1 MRDTLPVDHKSRKL
15 KCKIE
20 AGLWSMN
27 KEKKLLVVVVVTLNW
42 CLKTLNDVGIR
53 QLRGPCYCKRGWV
66 EHDPTTLSIGMWT
79 HHVENY
85 HHGQINPQLHPHH
98 LLRIPTNP
106 SILPKGP
113 CPLAMCMAH
122 LAPSMC
128 RDWWH
133 PQFPFPTLIWD
144 EGVSITWLRHTY
156 MSFVP
161 TLLKSPPAQ
170 LCHS

>member
-98 LLRIPTNP
+98 LLRIPANP

-144 EGVSITWLRHTY
+144 EGVSITWLRHYY
-156 MSFVP
+156 MSLVP
-161 TLLKSPPAQ
+161 TLS
-170 LCHS
+170 